1 MNRAETVFFLVSLS
15 SMFAIIVSPLFYS
28 KSVVS
33 EDPELVD
40 MNDPSVMQ
48 PLLSTAVLFEE
59 LTTEDE
65 LFCFDGAVYTG
76 WAKNRDL
83 SNFGYFKSGKGRV
96 YTKKEGNSLRQQK
109 KKVGKEYL
117 WTCYNYRTGKRT
129 NEHYMDVEGN
139 ILRGMSWNDY
149 GDEVASIKN
158 GNGERVLYMEGLPVT
173 QIYKDGVEISSNLR
187 EVTIKAGEKIGKEL
201 VKMLTK

>member
-83 SNFGYFKSGKGRV
+83 SNFCYFKSGKGTI
-96 YTKKEGNSLRQQK
+96 YTKKRGNSLRQQK

-139 ILRGMSWNDY
+139 ILRGTSWND
-149 GDEVASIKN
+149 
-158 GNGERVLYMEGLPVT
+158 NGEIVSTINEGSGVRTLFMLGSPIQQHYRNGVKVRDDLLGVT
-173 QIYKDGVEISSNLR
+173 
-187 EVTIKAGEKIGKEL
+187 EKK
-201 VKMLTK
+201 